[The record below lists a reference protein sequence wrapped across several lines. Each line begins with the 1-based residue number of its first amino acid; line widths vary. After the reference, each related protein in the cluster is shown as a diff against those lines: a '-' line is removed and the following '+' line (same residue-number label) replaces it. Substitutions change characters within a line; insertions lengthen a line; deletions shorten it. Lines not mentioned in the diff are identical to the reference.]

1 MPEWEAKKRQQ
12 QMSKEYDLDRYI
24 SYSFKKDFKMNNR
37 EIEIFEPC
45 KIMGDVF
52 EALIGA
58 IFIDGGIEEVLKV
71 FQHLLAP
78 FLLHVAKYSKK
89 LNKEP
94 KEDFQI
100 LSNLHKIAPDM
111 PVAGDVFFH
120 VNQLADLAAGHQ
132 VEPIDISALTQ
143 QLDNESAEMGM
154 TDENSQ

>member
-1 MPEWEAKKRQQ
+1 
-12 QMSKEYDLDRYI
+12 
-24 SYSFKKDFKMNNR
+24 MNNR
-37 EIEIFEPC
+37 EVEIFEPS

-58 IFIDGGIEEVLKV
+58 IFIDNGIKEVLKV
-71 FQHLLAP
+71 LQHMLAP

-111 PVAGDVFFH
+111 QTAGEVLFTME
-120 VNQLADLAAGHQ
+120 QLADLARG
-132 VEPIDISALTQ
+132 
-143 QLDNESAEMGM
+143 DNVAPV
-154 TDENSQ
+154 TAN